1 VRSTFLIAFGSAL
14 LLAAQAAVAGD
25 IYLIANSS
33 LQLTPDEGR
42 DVYLGEKQ
50 LAGSVKIVPFEN
62 SAAQADFLSKVLQ
75 MDAGKYSTLWTKK
88 GFREGLNPPAVRG
101 SDLEVLAS
109 VKANPGGVGYVT
121 SPPTGVTIIRKY

>member
-1 VRSTFLIAFGSAL
+1 MRSTFLIAFGSAL